1 MQLLSLA
8 GFRDAIIVIYG
19 ILGIIFFVVAIF
31 VVAFLFFSV
40 KGLISTVKELL
51 QETVKPTLDSVRD
64 TARSVKGT
72 SDFVGETAVRP
83 IIKTYGLLA
92 GVRRGAGV
100 LSGLAGRRRG

>member
-19 ILGIIFFVVAIF
+19 ILGIIFLAVSLGVV
-31 VVAFLFFSV
+31 VFLFFSI
-40 KGLISTVKELL
+40 KGLIGTIRELL

-72 SDFVGETAVRP
+72 TDFVGETAVRP
-83 IIKTYGLLA
+83 IIKTYGFLA
-92 GVRRGAGV
+92 GVKRGAGV
-100 LSGLAGRRRG
+100 LSGLAGRKRG